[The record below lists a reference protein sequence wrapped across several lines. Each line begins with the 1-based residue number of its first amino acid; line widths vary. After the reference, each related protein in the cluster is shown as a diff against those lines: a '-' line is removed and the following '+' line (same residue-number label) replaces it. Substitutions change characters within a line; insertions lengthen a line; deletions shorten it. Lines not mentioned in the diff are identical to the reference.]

1 MSSRRFAA
9 VLAGAVLVAAVTGS
23 VALAA
28 GDYRLLTLGERY
40 VKWGTPSF
48 GAPAEVTYGFADR
61 RYEYSDAINCGV
73 IGPIDNLLRTSKL
86 TRQEFVDSVHAAF
99 AMWQSAANV
108 SFRYTENASRAQI
121 LIGAQG
127 NPRGIAFANV
137 WHDGNGHSNRVA
149 TITQATVCLNPQ
161 IAWKA
166 SPDGKPD
173 SYHLRH
179 VIAHEVGHTI
189 GLDHPG
195 RTGQLMG
202 YRYSEDTSRLGLGD
216 VEGATTLYGAAP
228 MK

>member
-1 MSSRRFAA
+1 MLPRRFAA
-9 VLAGAVLVAAVTGS
+9 ALAGATVAIAVAGS
-23 VALAA
+23 AALA

-48 GAPAEVTYGFADR
+48 GAPAEVTYGLADR

-73 IGPIDNLLRTSKL
+73 IGPIDDLLRKSKL
-86 TRQEFVDSVHAAF
+86 TRQQFIDDLQAAV
-99 AMWQSAANV
+99 AMWQSASNV
-108 SFRYTENASRAQI
+108 SFRYTEDASRAQI

-137 WHDGNGHSNRVA
+137 WHDGNGHQNRVA

-161 IAWKA
+161 ITWKA
-166 SPDGKPD
+166 NSDGKLD
-173 SYHLRH
+173 SYQLRH
-179 VIAHEVGHTI
+179 VLAHEVGHTI

-202 YRYSEDTSRLGLGD
+202 YRYSEDTSRLGPGD
-216 VEGATTLYGAAP
+216 VEGAVTLYGPAR
-228 MK
+228 

>member
-9 VLAGAVLVAAVTGS
+9 ALAGAAMAVVAAGS
-23 VALAA
+23 VALA
-28 GDYRLLTLGERY
+28 GDFRLLMLGERY
-40 VKWGTPSF
+40 VKWGTPNF

-61 RYEYSDAINCGV
+61 RYEYADAINCGV
-73 IGPIDNLLRTSKL
+73 IGPIDELLRASKL
-86 TRQEFVDSVHAAF
+86 TRQQFIDNVRGAF
-99 AMWQSAANV
+99 SMWQSAANV
-108 SFRYTENASRAQI
+108 SFRYTENAAQAQI

-137 WHDGNGHSNRVA
+137 WHDGSGHNNRIA

-161 IAWKA
+161 ITWKNN
-166 SPDGKPD
+166 SDGKPD

-202 YRYSEDTSRLGLGD
+202 YRYSDDTSRLGLGD
-216 VEGATTLYGAAP
+216 VEGAVTLYGPAR
-228 MK
+228 

>member
-9 VLAGAVLVAAVTGS
+9 AIAGAAVAVVAAGS
-23 VALAA
+23 VALA
-28 GDYRLLTLGERY
+28 GDFRLLMLGERY

-48 GAPAEVTYGFADR
+48 GAPAEVTYGFAER
-61 RYEYSDAINCGV
+61 RYEYADAINCGV
-73 IGPIDNLLRTSKL
+73 IGPIDQLLQASKL
-86 TRQEFVDSVHAAF
+86 TRKQFIDNVRGAF

-108 SFRYTENASRAQI
+108 SFRYTEDAAQAQI

-137 WHDGNGHSNRVA
+137 WHDGSRHNNKVA
-149 TITQATVCLNPQ
+149 SITQATVCLNPQ
-161 IAWKA
+161 ITWKA
-166 SPDGKPD
+166 SSDGRPD

-216 VEGATTLYGAAP
+216 VEGAVTLYGSVR
-228 MK
+228 